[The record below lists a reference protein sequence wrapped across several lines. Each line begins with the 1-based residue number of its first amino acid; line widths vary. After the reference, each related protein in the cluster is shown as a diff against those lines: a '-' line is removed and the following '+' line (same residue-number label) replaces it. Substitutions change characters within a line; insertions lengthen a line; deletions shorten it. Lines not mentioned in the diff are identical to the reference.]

1 MKGEYSV
8 KFEIDEPTKS
18 DEGSYKFVVQNEKGE
33 TTSELMEVKEIP
45 AEKGEL
51 EEFNEYDCLPL
62 FMIGSI
68 DSNNLLVSPLQFHQV
83 SKRNQK

>member
-1 MKGEYSV
+1 MQGEYSV

-51 EEFNEYDCLPL
+51 EELNEYACLPSL
-62 FMIGSI
+62 
-68 DSNNLLVSPLQFHQV
+68 
-83 SKRNQK
+83 